1 MFGVPVH
8 VPWSAVSVW
17 PWRVVPEIDGS
28 VVFAG
33 ATASTRAVWVVVA
46 AAVPA
51 EFVAVTTAR
60 MVAATSA
67 LVSV

>member
-1 MFGVPVH
+1 
-8 VPWSAVSVW
+8 
-17 PWRVVPEIDGS
+17 VVPEIEGS

-33 ATASTRAVWVVVA
+33 ATASIRAVWFAVA
-46 AAVPA
+46 VAVPA
-51 EFVAVTTAR
+51 LFVAVTTAR